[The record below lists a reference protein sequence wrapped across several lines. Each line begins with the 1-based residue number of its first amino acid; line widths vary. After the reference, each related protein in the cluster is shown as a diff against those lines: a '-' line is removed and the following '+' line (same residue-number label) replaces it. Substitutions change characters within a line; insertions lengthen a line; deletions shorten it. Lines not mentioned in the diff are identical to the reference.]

1 MKNSGPLLTRRT
13 VLAAASAL
21 ALPGA
26 RAAAFPSR
34 PIRFVVPFSAGGTTD
49 VMARALQVPLEAR
62 LKQPIV
68 VDNRGGAYGAIGSEL
83 VNFSKH
89 RSADPWVGAFYC
101 HGT

>member
-83 VNFSKH
+83 VK
-89 RSADPWVGAFYC
+89 
-101 HGT
+101 

>member
-49 VMARALQVPLEAR
+49 VMARALQGV
-62 LKQPIV
+62 
-68 VDNRGGAYGAIGSEL
+68 SS
-83 VNFSKH
+83 FS
-89 RSADPWVGAFYC
+89 VQ
-101 HGT
+101 